1 MAGAARVNRGARRW
15 HRYSAPVALLAA
27 SLLAGPPD
35 PDREP
40 LDPGW
45 PPVLIAVVLAVAVT
59 VVVVGVVFVRRA
71 RAAIRD
77 TGRRE

>member
-1 MAGAARVNRGARRW
+1 MSVAGTAPVNRGDSGAR
-15 HRYSAPVALLAA
+15 RYSAPVGLLAA

-45 PPVLIAVVLAVAVT
+45 PPVLIAAVFGVLVVFVVVT
-59 VVVVGVVFVRRA
+59 VVFFRRA
-71 RAAIRD
+71 RAAARGD
-77 TGRRE
+77 S